1 MKFKSIL
8 GLLLLYGL
16 YAHAQDPFEKRV
28 KFGVKAGINGSLFT
42 STVDPFGP
50 FQRNRLNDFSRFFR
64 TSAFGGLTA
73 DGAVSRRLGIGA
85 ELLFNSRGMAYRE
98 RNYDVVILDEYG
110 NEEQAYNDFNYNI
123 DYVEVPITINY
134 SFNAASS
141 NVWIAGY
148 AGMAPGFVV
157 NSITKLRYETPEY
170 GGRRRERNEKN
181 PLNNVNNFNNSLL
194 LGIKVGENKT
204 RGTTLFGDFRAS
216 YAMRPVF
223 SGSMADSGNNLDTR
237 MLTFSVSLGLK
248 F

>member
-28 KFGVKAGINGSLFT
+28 KFGIKAGINGSLFT

-50 FQRNRLNDFSRFFR
+50 SQRNRLNDFRRFFR
-64 TSAFGGLTA
+64 TSAFGGFTA
-73 DGAVSRRLGIGA
+73 DGSISRRWTIGA

-98 RNYDVVILDEYG
+98 KNYDVIIVDENGY
-110 NEEQAYNDFNYNI
+110 EEQAYNDFNYNI
-123 DYVEVPITINY
+123 DYFELPLTINY

-157 NSITKLRYETPEY
+157 NSITKLRYEKPDY
-170 GGRRRERNEKN
+170 GGGRRARDEKST
-181 PLNNVNNFNNSLL
+181 LNDVNHFNNSLL
-194 LGIKVGENKT
+194 LGLKVGDNKS
-204 RGTTLFGDFRAS
+204 RGVSMFGDFRAS
-216 YAMRPVF
+216 YAMLPVF
-223 SGSMADSGNNLDTR
+223 SRSSADNGNNLDTK